1 MRAKFILVLA
11 AAALAACGDTN
22 GPDSSSDGLAPNTVS
37 TVPEG
42 PASEGRGAGGNNDGG
57 QAVPTGEVRPPCLEN
72 LRLASDLLPGP
83 SPCRR

>member
-22 GPDSSSDGLAPNTVS
+22 GPDSSNDGLDPNAVS
-37 TVPEG
+37 SVPEA
-42 PASEGRGAGGNNDGG
+42 PTSEGRGAGGNDGG